1 MMREIII
8 ISIVRVMS
16 SIQVPVNM
24 VTQESEIKLFI
35 NAMVAAANVTA
46 VEPEIDFV
54 DRLDPTADVETTRY
68 YATDQSSWIDDQ
80 ANVLENSM
88 DFYVNVKDYNMV
100 SADLNQ
106 DDLDKQEMTVMMVNK
121 LMVRRQMEK
130 SRISPQRLEV
140 WKIMMERQRRLAVM
154 TSSI

>member
-1 MMREIII
+1 
-8 ISIVRVMS
+8 
-16 SIQVPVNM
+16 M

-106 DDLDKQEMTVMMVNK
+106 DDLDKQEMTLQFYIDSDDGK
-121 LMVRRQMEK
+121 
-130 SRISPQRLEV
+130 
-140 WKIMMERQRRLAVM
+140 
-154 TSSI
+154 TS